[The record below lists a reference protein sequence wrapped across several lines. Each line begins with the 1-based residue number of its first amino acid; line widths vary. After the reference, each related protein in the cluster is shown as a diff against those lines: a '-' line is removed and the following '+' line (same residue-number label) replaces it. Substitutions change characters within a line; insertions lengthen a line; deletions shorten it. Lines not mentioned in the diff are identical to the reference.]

1 MGERTSTYF
10 SQLKAMIIRNLLL
23 KKREKRKT
31 IAEVFLPLYSLGIL
45 IIIKIMIPNPNF
57 PIMNTPRGDAT
68 LFEHFQLSKNHS
80 VAIVPN
86 TSETQAFVDAV
97 NQLWLNMHL
106 DRGLHPINFMLFE
119 TMEDLLTAYWL
130 EPTSIPVAVIF
141 DSDDPI
147 KGRLTYQ
154 IRTNPSFVVTPSTTE
169 LYSSPASCR
178 DSGNSWGGV
187 FPIETGDSCPVNQ
200 YYYSGFVAIQALFDY
215 TKIRLDSNR
224 KDISVPHILLELFP
238 KEAYTGDW
246 MVAFRVVIPLYMVMA
261 LSQFITYL
269 LILIVGEKENKIKEG
284 MKIMGL
290 RDSVFWLSWFII
302 YGAFVL
308 VLTIIS
314 TVLLFTLK
322 VFQHTSYLLVFLLIL
337 LYSLSII
344 MFGFMLTPFF
354 DKSRTAGILG
364 NFAVNIMSLLYF
376 IQVFVDDSSSIA
388 FWVVSL
394 ISSTGFALAMDKAL
408 VLDLSGDGVTFDNLW
423 SGPGIPFG
431 GSLIMMALDI
441 VLYGFLAYYLDCVI
455 PSEHGTKRSPW
466 FCLTPGFWF
475 SKKATPHV
483 SSVNGE
489 SGSFNA
495 ADESSQDIEPVARE
509 MKGKEAIKIVDL
521 FKTFQA
527 CRKPE
532 VKAVNGI
539 NLTIYEGQITAILG
553 HNGAGKT
560 TLFNILTGLTAP
572 TAGTA
577 FVFGYD
583 IRDPNDM
590 HTIRRMTGVCPQ
602 HDILFDLLTPREH
615 LEFFAAVRGIPSS
628 LIDFE
633 VTKTLRDIDLVD
645 KADTF
650 AKHLS
655 GGQKRKLSVGIA
667 VIGDPKIIILDEPT
681 AGVDPYSRRHMW
693 SVLQNRRHGKVILL
707 TTHFMDEADILAD
720 RKAVVS
726 KGRLRCCGSSL
737 FLKNKFGIG
746 YHLTLV
752 LEGVARE
759 HAITRL
765 VTSHV
770 PKAEKARRHGR
781 ELSFI
786 LPHNAVDNF
795 APLFSAIEQEISTRA
810 SRLGIS
816 SYGVSMTTLEEVFLH
831 LERDEETDCTMDNLS
846 KKMVR
851 NRALSRSLSLQSK
864 STSYQSLQNEG
875 GILTTGITDF
885 PGKMCT
891 ETQMDGNINQE
902 THLIPGLGFEPI
914 ETKPNTLQILIAL
927 LKLRILRMV
936 RDIQKLYFMIILPL
950 GFAALG
956 LYLNS
961 IQTIEAKMK
970 LLDLG
975 GDTYEGNRKFVV
987 HNATSEDLDEFIQNL
1002 EISGATS
1009 VEMYNG
1015 NFSLLLDIA
1024 PHMAAMNVNTYDIP
1038 QLSLTVIYND
1048 TAQHSLPI
1056 IMNTISNA
1064 FYKMVMASVND
1075 VDVQP
1080 IVVKT
1085 HPFQQTSQPEE
1096 FNMGTFSSALFIGM
1110 IFVLVPVSLAVDMVY
1125 DREIK
1130 AKNQLRVNG
1139 LSFFMYFFTY
1149 FLVLIGLML
1158 FICGALLALIFV
1170 FDLPSLRE
1178 PPAFCTLGALII
1190 LYCPAS
1196 ILFATCVSY
1205 IFDKMDS
1212 AQSILPNIATFLGLI
1227 PFILVMFLDMFRIGG
1242 RAALALHVVFSL
1254 LNTMYIPYAVVYFV
1268 DRVHLM
1274 CSVNS
1279 ACNYLTVGDYL
1290 TEEVIVM
1297 LVGILLHIPFW
1308 FFVLLI
1314 LDVRKSGGRTSDVF
1328 KYLFEKSLYGN
1339 EDDEINVTSGA
1350 HGKSCKIQIAQCV
1363 SGKKMS
1369 KLSCFDKFPQDRMKE
1384 GKRAG
1389 GKEEAA
1395 HIPLTAAS
1403 SPMNHDRKT
1412 SEEVT
1417 ENSDIGE
1424 HEDNDVKAERQ
1435 KVADIMASNITKPP
1449 VVIVQNLRKEYH
1461 KKELKMCTCSLCC
1474 PKEEEEDVHV
1484 KIAVRNLSLAVDAGE
1499 VFGLLGHNGA
1509 GKTTTMKI
1517 MIAEEAATKGRVQIG
1532 GHNITSNIAEAF
1544 QLMGYCPQHDAQWKN
1559 ITVREHLECY
1569 AAIRGVPP
1577 EDIQRVVD
1585 MYLMGLQIH
1594 EHANKQSQHCSG
1606 GTRRKLSFAMA
1617 MVGGPCV
1624 VLMDEPSTG
1633 MDPRSKRFLW
1643 DTILA
1648 SFQGTRGAILTT
1660 HSMEEADAL
1669 CSRVGIMVK
1678 GELRCIGSTQ
1688 HLKNLY
1694 GAGYTLE
1701 MKLRGGDRTPTTPSS
1716 DRHSDLREF
1725 VNGLFPDASLEE
1737 SFADR
1742 LVFSVPQH
1750 AVTSLAECFTQ
1761 LEKAKQELDIEEYS
1775 FSQTTLEQVF
1785 LKFGHYDEVN
1795 GD

>member
-1 MGERTSTYF
+1 MGEKASTYM

-45 IIIKIMIPNPNF
+45 IVIKIMIPNPNF
-57 PIMNTPRGDAT
+57 PVMSTPRGEAD
-68 LFEHFQLSKNHS
+68 LFEHFQQFKNHTI
-80 VAIVPN
+80 AIVPN
-86 TSETQAFVDAV
+86 TTETQHFLDSV
-97 NQLWLNMHL
+97 NQLWLTMHL
-106 DRGLHPINFMLFE
+106 DPGLHPINFMMFD
-119 TMEDLLTAYWL
+119 TREDLLTAYWK

-141 DSDDPI
+141 ETDDPV
-147 KGRLTYQ
+147 KGSLRYE

-178 DSGNSWGGV
+178 ESEGHWSGV
-187 FPIETGDSCPVNQ
+187 FPIETGESCPVNQ
-200 YYYSGFVAIQALFDY
+200 YYYSGFVAIQALFDF
-215 TKIRLDSNR
+215 TKIRLDSE
-224 KDISVPHILLELFP
+224 KMDIEVPHIMLELFP

-302 YGAFVL
+302 YGVFVL
-308 VLTIIS
+308 FLTVIS
-314 TVLLFTLK
+314 SILLFTLR
-322 VFQHTSYLLVFLLIL
+322 VFQHTNFLLIFLLIL

-354 DKSRTAGILG
+354 DKARTAGILG

-376 IQVFVDDSSSIA
+376 IQVFVDDSSSVA
-388 FWVVSL
+388 FWLVSL

-408 VLDLSGDGVTFDNLW
+408 VLDLSGDGVSFDNLW

-431 GSLIMMALDI
+431 GSLIMMSLDI
-441 VLYGFLAYYLDCVI
+441 VLYGLLAYYLDCVI
-455 PSEHGTKRSPW
+455 PSEHGTKRTPW
-466 FCLTPGFWF
+466 FCFTPGFWC
-475 SKKATPHV
+475 SKKSAPRIP
-483 SSVNGE
+483 SVNGE

-495 ADESSQDIEPVARE
+495 GEELNRDVEPVARE
-509 MKGKEAIKIVDL
+509 MKGREAIKIVDL
-521 FKTFQA
+521 YKTFHA

-572 TAGTA
+572 SAGTA

-628 LIDFE
+628 LIEFE
-633 VTKTLRDIDLVD
+633 VSKTLRDIDLVD
-645 KADTF
+645 KANTF

-752 LEGVARE
+752 LEGAARE

-770 PKAEKARRHGR
+770 SKAEKARRHGR

-795 APLFSAIEQEISTRA
+795 APLFSAIEQEINTRA

-831 LERDEETDCTMDNLS
+831 LERDEETDGTMDNLS

-851 NRALSRSLSLQSK
+851 NRALSRSLSLQSV
-864 STSYQSLQNEG
+864 G
-875 GILTTGITDF
+875 AG
-885 PGKMCT
+885 
-891 ETQMDGNINQE
+891 ETQIDGVINQTNE
-902 THLIPGLGFEPI
+902 PPVTGLGFDPV
-914 ETKPNTLQILIAL
+914 ETNPNMCQTLVAL
-927 LKLRILRMV
+927 LRLRILRMF
-936 RDIQKLYFMIILPL
+936 RDIQKLYFMIVLPL

-956 LYLNS
+956 LYVHS
-961 IQTIEAKMK
+961 IQSTDPKMK
-970 LLDLG
+970 SLVLNAE
-975 GDTYEGNRKFVV
+975 TYKTHTKLAF
-987 HNATSEDLDEFIQNL
+987 HNATSTSLDDFVMALEESGSSSVDL
-1002 EISGATS
+1002 
-1009 VEMYNG
+1009 YNG
-1015 NFSLLLDIA
+1015 NFSLLLDLS
-1024 PHMAAMNVNTYDIP
+1024 PHMAALNVNIWEMPEISIT
-1038 QLSLTVIYND
+1038 TIYND

-1056 IMNTISNA
+1056 VINVLSNA
-1064 FYKMVMASVND
+1064 FYRMLVHKKKFD
-1075 VDVQP
+1075 HEP
-1080 IVVKT
+1080 IIVKT

-1096 FNMGTFSSALFIGM
+1096 FNMGTFSSAIFLGM

-1149 FLVLIGLML
+1149 FVVLAALML
-1158 FICGALLALIFV
+1158 FICIALLILIFV

-1178 PPAFCTLGALII
+1178 PPAFCTMGTLIV

-1227 PFILVMFLDMFRIGG
+1227 PFLLVMFLDMLRIGG

-1254 LNTMYIPYAVVYFV
+1254 LNTMYLPYAIVYFV

-1274 CSVNS
+1274 CRVNL
-1279 ACNYLTVGDYL
+1279 ACTNLTLADYL
-1290 TEEVIVM
+1290 TDEIIVM
-1297 LVGILLHIPFW
+1297 LVGILLHIPIW

-1314 LDVRKSGGRTSDVF
+1314 LDIKKSGGRASDVF
-1328 KYLFEKSLYGN
+1328 KHFLRNPE
-1339 EDDEINVTSGA
+1339 NVTED
-1350 HGKSCKIQIAQCV
+1350 V
-1363 SGKKMS
+1363 
-1369 KLSCFDKFPQDRMKE
+1369 
-1384 GKRAG
+1384 
-1389 GKEEAA
+1389 
-1395 HIPLTAAS
+1395 
-1403 SPMNHDRKT
+1403 
-1412 SEEVT
+1412 V
-1417 ENSDIGE
+1417 ENNDVGE
-1424 HEDNDVKAERQ
+1424 HEDDDVRTERQ
-1435 KVADIMASNITKPP
+1435 KVADILSNKSANPP
-1449 VVIVQNLRKEYH
+1449 VVVVQNLRKEYQ
-1461 KKELKMCTCSLCC
+1461 KLMMKVCC
-1474 PKEEEEDVHV
+1474 GGTDGSCCCMKGDDDHDTHTKV
-1484 KIAVRNLSLAVDAGE
+1484 AVRNLSLAVDAGE

-1532 GHNITSNIAEAF
+1532 GHNVTSNIAEAF

-1569 AAIRGVPP
+1569 AAIRGVPSS
-1577 EDIQRVVD
+1577 EINRVVD
-1585 MYLMGLQIH
+1585 LYLAGLQIQ
-1594 EHANKQSQHCSG
+1594 EHAGKQSQHCSG

-1716 DRHSDLREF
+1716 DRHSDLKEF
-1725 VNGLFPDASLEE
+1725 VAGLFPDATLEE

-1742 LVFSVPQH
+1742 LMFSVPQH
-1750 AVTSLAECFTQ
+1750 AVTSLAECFSQ
-1761 LEKAKQELDIEEYS
+1761 LEKAKSELDIEEYS

-1785 LKFGHYDEVN
+1785 LKFAHYDEVN

>member
-1 MGERTSTYF
+1 MTCSGSTPVFPFRMLNIFIVLCNSGEAINLNVKDRKDNAIFARPSVKEA
-10 SQLKAMIIRNLLL
+10 SIAMIIRNLLL

-45 IIIKIMIPNPNF
+45 IVIKIMIPNPNF
-57 PIMNTPRGDAT
+57 PVMSTPRGEAD
-68 LFEHFQLSKNHS
+68 LFEHFQQFKNHTI
-80 VAIVPN
+80 AIVPN
-86 TSETQAFVDAV
+86 TTETQRFLDSM
-97 NQLWLNMHL
+97 NQLWLTMHL
-106 DRGLHPINFMLFE
+106 DPGLHPINFMMFN
-119 TMEDLLTAYWL
+119 TTEDLLTAYWK
-130 EPTSIPVAVIF
+130 EPRSIPVAVIF
-141 DSDDPI
+141 DTDDPVTGSL
-147 KGRLTYQ
+147 KYE
-154 IRTNPSFVVTPSTTE
+154 IRTNPSFVVTPLTTE

-178 DSGNSWGGV
+178 ESEGHWSGV
-187 FPIETGDSCPVNQ
+187 FPIETGESCPVNQ
-200 YYYSGFVAIQALFDY
+200 YYYSGFVAIQALLDF
-215 TKIRLDSNR
+215 TKIRLDTGQTN
-224 KDISVPHILLELFP
+224 IEVPHIMLELFP

-290 RDSVFWLSWFII
+290 RDSV
-302 YGAFVL
+302 VL
-308 VLTIIS
+308 VYHLWGICAVPDNCELCAALHID
-314 TVLLFTLK
+314 
-322 VFQHTSYLLVFLLIL
+322 
-337 LYSLSII
+337 LSII

-354 DKSRTAGILG
+354 DKARTAGILG

-376 IQVFVDDSSSIA
+376 IQVFVDDSSSVA
-388 FWVVSL
+388 FWLVSL

-408 VLDLSGDGVTFDNLW
+408 VLDLSGDGVSFDNLW

-431 GSLIMMALDI
+431 GSLIMMSLDI
-441 VLYGFLAYYLDCVI
+441 VLYGLLAYYLDCVI

-466 FCLTPGFWF
+466 FCFTPGFWC
-475 SKKATPHV
+475 SKKAAPRMNRDV
-483 SSVNGE
+483 
-489 SGSFNA
+489 
-495 ADESSQDIEPVARE
+495 EPVARE
-509 MKGKEAIKIVDL
+509 MKGREAIKIVDL

-572 TAGTA
+572 SAGTA

-602 HDILFDLLTPREH
+602 HDILFDLLTPKEH
-615 LEFFAAVRGIPSS
+615 LEFFAAVR
-628 LIDFE
+628 FE
-633 VTKTLRDIDLVD
+633 VSKTLRDIDLVD
-645 KADTF
+645 KANTF

-795 APLFSAIEQEISTRA
+795 APLFSAIEQEINTRA

-831 LERDEETDCTMDNLS
+831 LERDEETDGTMDNLS

-851 NRALSRSLSLQSK
+851 NRALSRSLSLQSV
-864 STSYQSLQNEG
+864 G
-875 GILTTGITDF
+875 AGD
-885 PGKMCT
+885 
-891 ETQMDGNINQE
+891 TQLDGVVE
-902 THLIPGLGFEPI
+902 HPVTGLGFDPVDI
-914 ETKPNTLQILIAL
+914 NPNAWQTLTAL
-927 LKLRILRMV
+927 LRLRILRMF
-936 RDIQKLYFMIILPL
+936 RDIQKLYFMIVLPL

-956 LYLNS
+956 LYIHS
-961 IQTIEAKMK
+961 IQSTDPKMK
-970 LLDLG
+970 SMVLNAA
-975 GDTYEGNRKFVV
+975 TYKSHTKLAF
-987 HNATSEDLDEFIQNL
+987 HNATPSSLDEFVRAL
-1002 EISGATS
+1002 EESGSAA
-1009 VEMYNG
+1009 VDLYNG

-1024 PHMAAMNVNTYDIP
+1024 PHMAALNINVWEVPEFSIT
-1038 QLSLTVIYND
+1038 TIYND

-1056 IMNTISNA
+1056 VMNLLSNA
-1064 FYKMVMASVND
+1064 FYRLFMSRKGL
-1075 VDVQP
+1075 QHEP

-1096 FNMGTFSSALFIGM
+1096 FNMGTFSAAIFIGM
-1110 IFVLVPVSLAVDMVY
+1110 IFVLVPVSLAVDM
-1125 DREIK
+1125 IK

-1149 FLVLIGLML
+1149 FVVLAGLML
-1158 FICGALLALIFV
+1158 FICIALLVLIFV

-1178 PPAFCTLGALII
+1178 PPAFCTMGTLII

-1227 PFILVMFLDMFRIGG
+1227 PFLLVMFLDMLRIGG
-1242 RAALALHVVFSL
+1242 RAALALHIVFSL
-1254 LNTMYIPYAVVYFV
+1254 LNTMYLPYAVVYYV

-1274 CSVNS
+1274 CQVNK
-1279 ACNYLTVGDYL
+1279 ACTHLSLPDYM
-1290 TEEVIVM
+1290 THEIIVM
-1297 LVGILLHIPFW
+1297 LVGILLHIPIW
-1308 FFVLLI
+1308 FFILLI
-1314 LDVRKSGGRTSDVF
+1314 LDIKKSGGRASDVF
-1328 KYLFEKSLYGN
+1328 KHFLRSSNSLT
-1339 EDDEINVTSGA
+1339 EETIENVD
-1350 HGKSCKIQIAQCV
+1350 V
-1363 SGKKMS
+1363 
-1369 KLSCFDKFPQDRMKE
+1369 
-1384 GKRAG
+1384 
-1389 GKEEAA
+1389 
-1395 HIPLTAAS
+1395 
-1403 SPMNHDRKT
+1403 
-1412 SEEVT
+1412 
-1417 ENSDIGE
+1417 GE
-1424 HEDNDVKAERQ
+1424 HEDDDVRSERQ
-1435 KVADIMASNITKPP
+1435 KVSDLLTNRPVNPP
-1449 VVIVQNLRKEYH
+1449 VNLRKEYQ
-1461 KKELKMCTCSLCC
+1461 KLMMKVCCGGTDGTCCC
-1474 PKEEEEDVHV
+1474 GKGDEDHEAHTKV
-1484 KIAVRNLSLAVDAGE
+1484 AVRNLSLAVDAGE

-1517 MIAEEAATKGRVQIG
+1517 MIAEEAATRGRVQIG
-1532 GHNITSNIAEAF
+1532 GHDITSNITDAF

-1559 ITVREHLECY
+1559 ITVREHLE
-1569 AAIRGVPP
+1569 
-1577 EDIQRVVD
+1577 VVD
-1585 MYLMGLQIH
+1585 LYLAGLQIQ
-1594 EHANKQSQHCSG
+1594 EHAGKQSQHCSG

-1678 GELRCIGSTQ
+1678 GELR
-1688 HLKNLY
+1688 
-1694 GAGYTLE
+1694 
-1701 MKLRGGDRTPTTPSS
+1701 GGDRTPTTPSS
-1716 DRHSDLREF
+1716 DRHSDLKEF
-1725 VNGLFPDASLEE
+1725 VGGLFPDANLEE

-1742 LVFSVPQH
+1742 LMFSVPQH
-1750 AVTSLAECFTQ
+1750 AVTSLAECFSQ
-1761 LEKAKQELDIEEYS
+1761 LEKAKSELDIEEYS

-1785 LKFGHYDEVN
+1785 LKFAHYDEVN

>member
-1 MGERTSTYF
+1 MGEKATPTYLL
-10 SQLKAMIIRNLLL
+10 QLKAMLIRNLLL

-31 IAEVFLPLYSLGIL
+31 IAEVVLPLYSLWIL
-45 IIIKIMIPNPNF
+45 IVIKYLVPNPNF
-57 PIMNTPRGDAT
+57 PVMSTPRGEAD
-68 LFEHFQLSKNHS
+68 LFEHFQQFKNHTI
-80 VAIVPN
+80 AIVPN
-86 TSETQAFVDAV
+86 TTEMQHFLDSV
-97 NQLWLNMHL
+97 NQLWLTMHL
-106 DRGLHPINFMLFE
+106 DPGLHPINFMMFD
-119 TMEDLLTAYWL
+119 TRDDLLTAYWK
-130 EPTSIPVAVIF
+130 EPTSIPIAVIF
-141 DSDDPI
+141 ETDDPV
-147 KGRLTYQ
+147 KGSLKYE

-169 LYSSPASCR
+169 LYSSPALCR
-178 DSGNSWGGV
+178 ESVGHWSGV
-187 FPIETGDSCPVNQ
+187 FPIETGESCPVNQ
-200 YYYSGFVAIQALFDY
+200 YYYSGFVAIQALFDF
-215 TKIRLDSNR
+215 TKIRLDSGQMN
-224 KDISVPHILLELFP
+224 IEVPHIMLELLP

-302 YGAFVL
+302 YGVFVL
-308 VLTIIS
+308 FLTIVS
-314 TVLLFTLK
+314 SVLLFTLQ
-322 VFQHTSYLLVFLLIL
+322 VFQHTNFLLIFLLIL

-354 DKSRTAGILG
+354 DNARTAGIIG

-376 IQVFVDDSSSIA
+376 IQVFVHDSSSVA
-388 FWVVSL
+388 FWLVSL
-394 ISSTGFALAMDKAL
+394 ISSSGFALAMDKAL
-408 VLDLSGDGVTFDNLW
+408 VLDLSGQGVNFDNLW

-431 GSLIMMALDI
+431 GSLIMMSLDI
-441 VLYGFLAYYLDCVI
+441 VLYGLLAYYLDCVI

-466 FCLTPGFWF
+466 FCFTPGFWCPRK
-475 SKKATPHV
+475 SAPRIP
-483 SSVNGE
+483 SVNGE

-495 ADESSQDIEPVARE
+495 GEESNRDVETVARE
-509 MKGKEAIKIVDL
+509 MKGREAINIVDL
-521 FKTFQA
+521 YKTFHA

-572 TAGTA
+572 SAGTA

-590 HTIRRMTGVCPQ
+590 HTIRQMTGVCPQ

-615 LEFFAAVRGIPSS
+615 LEFFAAVRGIRPS
-628 LIDFE
+628 LIEAE
-633 VTKTLRDIDLVD
+633 VSKTLRDIDLVD
-645 KADTF
+645 KANTF

-667 VIGDPKIIILDEPT
+667 VIGDPRIIILDEPT
-681 AGVDPYSRRHMW
+681 AGIDPYSRRHMW

-752 LEGVARE
+752 LEGMARE
-759 HAITRL
+759 PAITRL
-765 VTSHV
+765 VMSHV
-770 PKAEKARRHGR
+770 AKAEKARRHGR

-795 APLFSAIEQEISTRA
+795 APLFSAIEYEINTRA

-831 LERDEETDCTMDNLS
+831 LERDEETDGTMDNLS

-875 GILTTGITDF
+875 GIIATTGPTGDTQTD
-885 PGKMCT
+885 GIM
-891 ETQMDGNINQE
+891 NQANE
-902 THLIPGLGFEPI
+902 HHVAGLGLNPI
-914 ETKPNTLQILIAL
+914 ETNPNQWQVFVAL
-927 LKLRILRMV
+927 LRLRVLRMF
-936 RDIQKLYFMIILPL
+936 RDIQKLYFTVLLPL
-950 GFAALG
+950 GFAACG
-956 LYLNS
+956 LYVHS
-961 IQTIEAKMK
+961 IQSTDPKMK
-970 LLDLG
+970 SLVLN
-975 GDTYEGNRKFVV
+975 GDTYKIHTRLAF
-987 HNATSEDLDEFIQNL
+987 HNATSVSLDEFVQSL
-1002 EISGATS
+1002 EESGSSS
-1009 VEMYNG
+1009 VDLYNG
-1015 NFSLLLDIA
+1015 NFSLLLDMA
-1024 PHMAAMNVNTYDIP
+1024 PHMAALNVNVWEMPEISIT
-1038 QLSLTVIYND
+1038 TIYND

-1056 IMNTISNA
+1056 VINLLSNA
-1064 FYKMVMASVND
+1064 FYRLEIHVGKQLFLQSDSVTPGQNLEGCSVILCD
-1075 VDVQP
+1075 LIEIIPLPQ
-1080 IVVKT
+1080 
-1085 HPFQQTSQPEE
+1085 
-1096 FNMGTFSSALFIGM
+1096 
-1110 IFVLVPVSLAVDMVY
+1110 
-1125 DREIK
+1125 IK

-1149 FLVLIGLML
+1149 FVVLAGLMVLI
-1158 FICGALLALIFV
+1158 CTALLILILV
-1170 FDLPSLRE
+1170 FDLPSLQE
-1178 PPAFCTLGALII
+1178 PPAFCTMGLLIL

-1212 AQSILPNIATFLGLI
+1212 AQSILPNIVTFLGLI
-1227 PFILVMFLDMFRIGG
+1227 PFLLVMVLDMLRIGG
-1242 RAALALHVVFSL
+1242 RAALALHMVFSL

-1274 CSVNS
+1274 CRVNL
-1279 ACNYLTVGDYL
+1279 ACTNLTLADYI
-1290 TEEVIVM
+1290 TDEIVVM
-1297 LVGILLHIPFW
+1297 LVGIVLHIPIW

-1314 LDVRKSGGRTSDVF
+1314 LDIKKSGGKASDVF
-1328 KYLFEKSLYGN
+1328 KHFLSDN
-1339 EDDEINVTSGA
+1339 N
-1350 HGKSCKIQIAQCV
+1350 KI
-1363 SGKKMS
+1363 
-1369 KLSCFDKFPQDRMKE
+1369 
-1384 GKRAG
+1384 
-1389 GKEEAA
+1389 
-1395 HIPLTAAS
+1395 TA
-1403 SPMNHDRKT
+1403 
-1412 SEEVT
+1412 EVV
-1417 ENSDIGE
+1417 ENNDVGE
-1424 HEDNDVKAERQ
+1424 HEDDDVRTERQ
-1435 KVADIMASNITKPP
+1435 KVADILSNWNAKPP
-1449 VVIVQNLRKEYH
+1449 VVVVQNLRKEYQ
-1461 KKELKMCTCSLCC
+1461 KMMMKVCC
-1474 PKEEEEDVHV
+1474 GGTDGSCCCMKGGGGHDVHTKV
-1484 KIAVRNLSLAVDAGE
+1484 AVQNLSLAVDAGE

-1532 GHNITSNIAEAF
+1532 GHNITTNIAEAF

-1577 EDIQRVVD
+1577 SDINRVVD
-1585 MYLMGLQIH
+1585 LFLTGLQIH
-1594 EHANKQSQHCSG
+1594 EHAGKESQHCSG

-1716 DRHSDLREF
+1716 DRHSDLKEF
-1725 VNGLFPDASLEE
+1725 VAGLFPDATLEE

-1742 LVFSVPQH
+1742 LMFSVPQH
-1750 AVTSLAECFTQ
+1750 AVTSLAECFSQ
-1761 LEKAKQELDIEEYS
+1761 LETAKSELDIEEYS

-1785 LKFGHYDEVN
+1785 LKFAHYDEVN